1 MAYIVVAFPKMEDA
15 VSIKNLLV
23 KNGYLVA
30 AVCTSGAKVLSTIDS
45 YNEGIIVCGYKL
57 KDMIYSELRENVP
70 MEFEML
76 LLASP
81 AKIGGMKHEGVIPVA
96 MPLRVGDLINTVAML
111 SINIERRRKKLK
123 HMPKKRSKEEQ
134 KTIDKA
140 KKILMEKHC
149 MTEEEAYRYL
159 QKTSMDS
166 GTGLV
171 ETAEMVICIM
181 MNIY

>member
-1 MAYIVVAFPKMEDA
+1 MVHIIAAFPKMEDA

-23 KNGYLVA
+23 KNGYFVT
-30 AVCTSGAKVLSTIDS
+30 AVCTSGAKVLSIIDG

-57 KDMIYSELRENVP
+57 KDMIYSELRADVP
-70 MEFEML
+70 KEFEML

-81 AKIGGMKHEGVIPVA
+81 AKISGQGCEGVMPVA
-96 MPLRVGDLINTVAML
+96 MPLKAGDLINTIAML
-111 SINIERRRKKLK
+111 SMNIERRRKKFK
-123 HMPKKRSKEEQ
+123 NVQKKRSEEEQ

-140 KKILMEKHC
+140 KKILMETHC
-149 MTEEEAYRYL
+149 MTEAEAYRYL

-166 GTGLV
+166 GTGLA

-181 MNIY
+181 TNK

>member
-15 VSIKNLLV
+15 VSIKNLLM

-57 KDMIYSELRENVP
+57 KDMIYSELRVNVP
-70 MEFEML
+70 VEFEIL

-81 AKIGGMKHEGVIPVA
+81 SKISGMNYEGVIP
-96 MPLRVGDLINTVAML
+96 VAML

-123 HMPKKRSKEEQ
+123 NMPKKRSAEEQ
-134 KTIDKA
+134 KIIDKA
-140 KKILMEKHC
+140 KSILMEKHC
-149 MTEEEAYRYL
+149 MSEAEAYRYL
-159 QKTSMDS
+159 QKTSMDN
-166 GTGLV
+166 GTGLA

-181 MNIY
+181 MNV

>member
-15 VSIKNLLV
+15 VSIKNLLM

-57 KDMIYSELRENVP
+57 KDMIYSELRVNVP
-70 MEFEML
+70 VEFEIL

-81 AKIGGMKHEGVIPVA
+81 SKISGMNYEGVIPVA

-123 HMPKKRSKEEQ
+123 NMPKKRSAEEQ
-134 KTIDKA
+134 KIIDKA
-140 KKILMEKHC
+140 KSILMEKHC
-149 MTEEEAYRYL
+149 MSEAEAYRYL
-159 QKTSMDS
+159 QKARMDS
-166 GTGLV
+166 GTGLA

-181 MNIY
+181 MNV